1 MSDNIKKEMNR
12 KIIDK
17 IREDLNIELQEYIYI
32 TYGKEKYIEEMINF
46 LGKYLDIK
54 KISWLKDIE
63 ELSPFFST
71 IYDIENFMKF
81 YHEEYDKKNDDGFVA
96 VVEDYSYF
104 IRICNFKQWM
114 ENIIKIMDYDETI
127 LFNKF
132 CMELLYGE
140 YKL

>member
-1 MSDNIKKEMNR
+1 MSDNIKKQMDR

-17 IREDLNIELQEYIYI
+17 LREDLNIELQEYIYT
-32 TYGKEKYIEEMINF
+32 TYGEKKYIEEMINF
-46 LGKYLDIK
+46 LGKYLDIR

-63 ELSPFFST
+63 ELSPYLSS
-71 IYDIENFMKF
+71 IYDMENFMKF
-81 YHEEYDKKNDDGFVA
+81 YHEEYDEKNDDGFVG

-114 ENIIKIMDYDETI
+114 ENIIRIMDYDETI

-132 CMELLYGE
+132 CMELLYGKH
-140 YKL
+140 KL